1 MLEEIPMALHPA
13 PGGFQ
18 SAKSAFHFEFDETM

>member
-1 MLEEIPMALHPA
+1 MALHPA

-18 SAKSAFHFEFDETM
+18 SAKSAFHFEFDETI